1 MVVQSGRALLYRGI
15 CMCLTW
21 KNMFLPFVVEALIVY
36 KYLSS
41 LVYIEVKHVS
51 TLNLPLH
58 CVAHRNMLE
67 RIEPIE
73 YISLGCIS
81 KS

>member
-1 MVVQSGRALLYRGI
+1 VFNME
-15 CMCLTW
+15 
-21 KNMFLPFVVEALIVY
+21 NMFLPFVVEVLTVY
-36 KYLSS
+36 RYLSS

-51 TLNLPLH
+51 TLNLPRH
-58 CVAHRNMLE
+58 CVAHRNVLE

>member
-1 MVVQSGRALLYRGI
+1 MFN
-15 CMCLTW
+15 ME
-21 KNMFLPFVVEALIVY
+21 NMFLPFVVEALTVY
-36 KYLSS
+36 RYLSS

-58 CVAHRNMLE
+58 SVAHRNVLE